1 MNRTTIVRGT
11 LAGVIRLFV
20 AAALLATLAAP
31 LPAQAATAVDD
42 TANTAFNTPV
52 IINVLANDLDDL
64 DAVFANSTQRNR
76 RCLGDG
82 AGGFACADVS
92 ADTNASEGVALG
104 DLDGDGNLDAVFA
117 NWGQRNRRCLGD
129 GAGGFSAC
137 ADVSADTNL
146 SLGVA
151 LGDLDGDG
159 NLDAVFANRNQAN
172 RRCLGDGA
180 GGFSACA
187 DVSADTNLSY
197 GVALGDLDGDGNL
210 DAVFANFNQRNR
222 RCLGDGAGG
231 FACADVSADTN
242 LSWGVALG
250 DLDGDGNLDAVFAN
264 STQRNRRC
272 LGDGAGG
279 FACADVSADTNTSY
293 GVALGLLGLDVSSV
307 TVVVAPANG
316 AAVVNADGTITYT
329 PNPGFSGVDTFTY
342 SVEGSTAT
350 VTVNV
355 AAPPAPPPAEE
366 KEEGPAPTPTPVPP
380 PQAQEFNC
388 WPWLVIVP
396 PQLAPKVAPG
406 QWCQASLGKPLPV
419 ESTFRYLGH
428 STDVVVKDEAG
439 QPITVFAAAPLRVCF
454 RYTPPELSAVDG
466 DPTRFLIQTFRD
478 GKWEALDTRPDP
490 TLPQPGV
497 CVSVD
502 HLTLFALFARDAAA
516 PATPVAKAAASA
528 KSNPAPAPSAEMVYP
543 NRLPETGLPPVSPWT
558 RAVGVALFGAALG
571 AGAWLLR
578 RRFSR

>member
-1 MNRTTIVRGT
+1 MTTNPHTTAQRSKLALHKPAWMCYNERGSPNVAPQTGVRPATSLVGERGRIMNRTTIVRGT

-64 DAVFANSTQRNR
+64 DAVFANSTQPNR

-129 GAGGFSAC
+129 GAGGFAC
-137 ADVSADTNL
+137 DN
-146 SLGVA
+146 
-151 LGDLDGDG
+151 
-159 NLDAVFANRNQAN
+159 
-172 RRCLGDGA
+172 
-180 GGFSACA
+180 
-187 DVSADTNLSY
+187 
-197 GVALGDLDGDGNL
+197 
-210 DAVFANFNQRNR
+210 
-222 RCLGDGAGG
+222 
-231 FACADVSADTN
+231 
-242 LSWGVALG
+242 
-250 DLDGDGNLDAVFAN
+250 
-264 STQRNRRC
+264 
-272 LGDGAGG
+272 
-279 FACADVSADTNTSY
+279 VSADTNTSY

-355 AAPPAPPPAEE
+355 AAPPPGPPPSEE

-380 PQAQEFNC
+380 PQAQEYNC

-396 PQLAPKVAPG
+396 AQLAPKVAPG
-406 QWCQASLGKPLPV
+406 QWCQASLGQPLPAP
-419 ESTFRYLGH
+419 SAFRYLGH

-454 RYTPPELSAVDG
+454 RYLSPELSAVGG
-466 DPTRFLIQTFRD
+466 DPANFLIQTLRD
-478 GKWEALDTRPDP
+478 GEWEALDTRPDA
-490 TLPQPGV
+490 TLSHPGV
-497 CVSVD
+497 CAPVE
-502 HLTLFALFARDAAA
+502 HLTLFALFARDEAA
-516 PATPVAKAAASA
+516 PTATPVAAAAPPAEA
-528 KSNPAPAPSAEMVYP
+528 KANPSAEGEMVYP
-543 NRLPETGLPPVSPWT
+543 TRLPETGVLSARLWT
-558 RAVGVALFGAALG
+558 RAVGVTLFGAVLG

-578 RRFSR
+578 RRFPR

>member
-117 NWGQRNRRCLGD
+117 N
-129 GAGGFSAC
+129 
-137 ADVSADTNL
+137 
-146 SLGVA
+146 
-151 LGDLDGDG
+151 
-159 NLDAVFANRNQAN
+159 
-172 RRCLGDGA
+172 
-180 GGFSACA
+180 
-187 DVSADTNLSY
+187 
-197 GVALGDLDGDGNL
+197 
-210 DAVFANFNQRNR
+210 FN
-222 RCLGDGAGG
+222 
-231 FACADVSADTN
+231 
-242 LSWGVALG
+242 
-250 DLDGDGNLDAVFAN
+250 
-264 STQRNRRC
+264 QRNRRC

-355 AAPPAPPPAEE
+355 GAQPPPPE
-366 KEEGPAPTPTPVPP
+366 PARG
-380 PQAQEFNC
+380 AG
-388 WPWLVIVP
+388 
-396 PQLAPKVAPG
+396 VAPE
-406 QWCQASLGKPLPV
+406 AS
-419 ESTFRYLGH
+419 
-428 STDVVVKDEAG
+428 
-439 QPITVFAAAPLRVCF
+439 
-454 RYTPPELSAVDG
+454 
-466 DPTRFLIQTFRD
+466 
-478 GKWEALDTRPDP
+478 
-490 TLPQPGV
+490 
-497 CVSVD
+497 
-502 HLTLFALFARDAAA
+502 TLFLLGSGLVGLGTYAR
-516 PATPVAKAAASA
+516 
-528 KSNPAPAPSAEMVYP
+528 
-543 NRLPETGLPPVSPWT
+543 
-558 RAVGVALFGAALG
+558 
-571 AGAWLLR
+571 LR
-578 RRFSR
+578 WRGRKRN